1 MLLAGE
7 TYAACRRNLCCLPAK
22 PMLLAGETYA
32 ARLLK
37 PCSGF
42 QKREIFYSNIK
53 HVLYQQ
59 NLTNLGVSVTV
70 VDLSASI
77 KPKLLCAACL

>member
-32 ARLLK
+32 ACRRNLCCK
-37 PCSGF
+37 TFETVFRISKTG
-42 QKREIFYSNIK
+42 NI
-53 HVLYQQ
+53 L
-59 NLTNLGVSVTV
+59 
-70 VDLSASI
+70 
-77 KPKLLCAACL
+77 